1 MHCVVTLG
9 TRKYCN
15 IGDRLGN
22 KNAIVSL
29 QKCEKKIV
37 NTNLAMLHTDG

>member
-1 MHCVVTLG
+1 MHCVIHG

-15 IGDRLGN
+15 IGDHSRN

-29 QKCEKKIV
+29 RKCEKKIV
-37 NTNLAMLHTDG
+37 NTDLVVLRADR